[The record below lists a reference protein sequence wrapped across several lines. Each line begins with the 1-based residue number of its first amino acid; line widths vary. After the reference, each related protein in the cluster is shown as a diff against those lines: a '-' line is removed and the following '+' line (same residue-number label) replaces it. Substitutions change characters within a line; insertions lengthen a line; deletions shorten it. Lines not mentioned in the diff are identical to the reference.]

1 MFWVLDGSM
10 GKESAEMFLERYLL
24 PTSLAAMLW
33 TEFSTEGEQVRFDT
47 RGGYR
52 VVRKTQ
58 ALSDPLGAYTVYG
71 YDLIIDL
78 SVSPPAP
85 RRSPDSYPVRFSY
98 SESTVS
104 GSGVIPQPL
113 EQALLTAIRESGYSS
128 GMTRVGD
135 ISYLGSGKFK
145 ATVLIGD

>member
-1 MFWVLDGSM
+1 V
-10 GKESAEMFLERYLL
+10 
-24 PTSLAAMLW
+24 
-33 TEFSTEGEQVRFDT
+33 
-47 RGGYR
+47 
-52 VVRKTQ
+52 
-58 ALSDPLGAYTVYG
+58 
-71 YDLIIDL
+71 ID
-78 SVSPPAP
+78 VTASPPAP
-85 RRSPDSYPVRFSY
+85 RRSTDSYSVRFSY

>member
-10 GKESAEMFLERYLL
+10 SKESAEMFLERYLL
-24 PTSLAAMLW
+24 HTSLAAMLW
-33 TEFSTEGEQVRFDT
+33 TEFSREGEEIRFDT

-58 ALSDPLGAYTVYG
+58 ALSESFGAYTVYG
-71 YDLIIDL
+71 YDLMIDVT
-78 SVSPPAP
+78 SSSSAP
-85 RRSPDSYPVRFSY
+85 RRSPDSNSVRFSY

-113 EQALLTAIRESGYSS
+113 EQALLTAIRESGSSS
-128 GMTRVGD
+128 GMARVAD
-135 ISYLGSGKFK
+135 VSYLGSGRFK
-145 ATVLIGD
+145 ATVLIVD

>member
-10 GKESAEMFLERYLL
+10 SEESAEMFLERYLL

-33 TEFSTEGEQVRFDT
+33 TEFSGEGEEIRFDT
-47 RGGYR
+47 QGGYR

-58 ALSDPLGAYTVYG
+58 ALSESLGVYTVYG
-71 YDLIIDL
+71 YDLVIDVT
-78 SVSPPAP
+78 VSPPAP

-104 GSGVIPQPL
+104 GSRVIPQPL
-113 EQALLTAIRESGYSS
+113 EQALLTAIRESGRPS
-128 GMTRVGD
+128 GMARVGD
-135 ISYLGSGKFK
+135 IYYLGSGKFK